1 MWYNKVIEFSYT
13 ILYMNPRGKS
23 PLGHGV
29 WSFVCAI
36 LFVCYLIYFG
46 WGFLQLCLSGI
57 LAYSFLLVISLSF
70 EEVDPLLY
78 KGIIDREDC
87 TIARLL
93 ILFYLVVLF
102 SLYSPLYF
110 IAYIYIYIYMLLFFP
125 IILLCIF
132 TCNFS

>member
-110 IAYIYIYIYMLLFFP
+110 IAYIYIYIYIYAF
-125 IILLCIF
+125 ILSYYSF
-132 TCNFS
+132 VYFYM